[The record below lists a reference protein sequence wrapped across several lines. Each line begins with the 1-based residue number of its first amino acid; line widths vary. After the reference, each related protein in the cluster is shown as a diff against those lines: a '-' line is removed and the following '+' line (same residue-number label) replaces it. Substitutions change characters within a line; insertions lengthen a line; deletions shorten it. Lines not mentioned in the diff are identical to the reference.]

1 MDRARKFFFRGMTER
16 ERAIFE
22 GAISLSAIRH
32 QFVGI
37 PVTADP
43 NLLRTLETAINETM
57 KVQPYKTD
65 VKARID
71 FTGKKGQKSDP
82 YDYETLKGRHLDVT
96 VVTQYGKAR
105 ATSRMRYIP
114 ELDFTLMF
122 VEQVEELDE

>member
-1 MDRARKFFFRGMTER
+1 MTDR

-22 GAISLSAIRH
+22 AAISLSAIRH
-32 QFVGI
+32 QFGGTPI
-37 PVTADP
+37 TSEP
-43 NLLRTLETAINETM
+43 NVISALEEAINETM
-57 KVQPYKTD
+57 KLQPFKTD
-65 VKARID
+65 VKARINL
-71 FTGKKGQKSDP
+71 TGVKGRKRGP

-122 VEQVEELDE
+122 VEEVEELNE

>member
-1 MDRARKFFFRGMTER
+1 MTER

-37 PVTADP
+37 PVTSNPDVLHA
-43 NLLRTLETAINETM
+43 LEKAISETM

-65 VKARID
+65 VKAHID
-71 FTGKKGQKSDP
+71 VAGMMGRTSDP
-82 YDYETLKGRHLDVT
+82 YDYGTLKGRHLDVT

-122 VEQVEELDE
+122 VEKVEELDE

>member
-1 MDRARKFFFRGMTER
+1 MDKARKFFYKGITDR

-22 GAISLSAIRH
+22 GAIALSAIRH
-32 QFVGI
+32 QFSGTPI
-37 PVTADP
+37 SSDP
-43 NLLRTLETAINETM
+43 KVICSLEKAMSETI
-57 KVQPYKTD
+57 KLQPYKTE

-71 FTGKKGQKSDP
+71 ITGLKRRRRGP
-82 YDYETLKGRHLDVT
+82 YDYESLKGRHLDVT

-122 VEQVEELDE
+122 VEDVKVTE

>member
-1 MDRARKFFFRGMTER
+1 MTER

-32 QFVGI
+32 QFGGI
-37 PVTADP
+37 PVTSDP
-43 NLLRTLETAINETM
+43 DLLRALEKAIGETM

-71 FTGKKGQKSDP
+71 VAGMKGGSRDP

-96 VVTQYGKAR
+96 VVTQYGKAK

-122 VEQVEELDE
+122 VEKVEELDE